1 MEQNKTF
8 QQSLH
13 RLETIVNELEKNE
26 IELEHAMQL
35 FEEGLQ
41 LALSCEQSL
50 KSFENKAATLLKTYQ
65 EAQS

>member
-1 MEQNKTF
+1 MEQNMTF
-8 QQSLH
+8 QQSLQ
-13 RLETIVNELEKNE
+13 RLEKIVNELEKNE
-26 IELEHAMQL
+26 MELEQAMVL

-41 LALSCEQSL
+41 LALSCEKSL

>member
-1 MEQNKTF
+1 MEQKSF

-13 RLETIVNELEKNE
+13 RLETIVSELEKNE
-26 IELEHAMQL
+26 IELENAMML

-41 LALSCEQSL
+41 LALQCEQSL
-50 KSFENKAATLLKTYQ
+50 KSFENKAATLLKSYQ